1 VGRRRAHPLRWLVA
15 ILAVLS
21 AIFPLAWVIRVAVK
35 PPDNFIGDPSG
46 LGGGFTLQNFSDA
59 INSGGLRAGILNSI
73 EIVPLGSLGA
83 TALAT
88 IGGFALA
95 KLDVPLRRLWL
106 AVIAAAIAVPL
117 PAIIIS
123 LFDQGL
129 SFGYTDSRPGL
140 SLVYAGIFSSWGTY
154 FMYSYYTNL
163 PQALLDSARVDG
175 ASDLQTLL
183 RVAVPLAKPAIATVL
198 VINVFIQWSDLI
210 LALVMLPESS
220 MQTATVKVALYSTQF
235 RSGGPAQAAA
245 LLIASIPVF
254 AIYFAG
260 QRFIRAGTFAGGVKE

>member
-1 VGRRRAHPLRWLVA
+1 V
-15 ILAVLS
+15 LA

-35 PPDNFIGDPSG
+35 PPANFIGDPTG

-59 INSGGLRAGILNSI
+59 INSAGLRSGILNSL
-73 EIVPLGSLGA
+73 EIVPAGALGA
-83 TALAT
+83 TALASV
-88 IGGFALA
+88 GGFALA
-95 KLDVPLRRLWL
+95 QLDIPFRRLWL
-106 AVIAAAIAVPL
+106 ALIGAAIAVPL

-140 SLVYAGIFSSWGTY
+140 SLVYAGIFSAWGTY
-154 FMYSYYTNL
+154 FMYSYYSSL

-175 ASDLQTLL
+175 ANDLQTLL
-183 RVAVPLAKPAIATVL
+183 RVAIPLAKPAIATVL

-220 MQTATVKVALYSTQF
+220 MQTATVKVALYSTQY

-245 LLIASIPVF
+245 LLVASVPVF
-254 AIYFAG
+254 ATYFAG